1 MLAQVMCAVHIT
13 RTGRNQLRLLALA
26 GTPAAD
32 SRTTCKLASALFGSG
47 DARGALELT
56 DELPAA

>member
-1 MLAQVMCAVHIT
+1 MCAVHIT
-13 RTGRNQLRLLALA
+13 RTGRNQLRLWAVA

-32 SRTTCKLASALFGSG
+32 SRTTYKLASALFESG

-56 DELPAA
+56 DELSAA